1 MILPNK
7 FLKEIPDDAII
18 WRYMNFASFY
28 SMISTETLFFRR
40 LDKYPDQLEATLTE
54 ESVKQLHEYSSR
66 FPNANPEV
74 RKEWVASI
82 DEDVK
87 NKRAWVLSNC
97 WTISDHEE
105 YALWRIYLDG
115 SKEGIAIKSTA
126 KRLKESLKRTN
137 YEICFG
143 KVDYDE
149 RTLDLTDI
157 NMFVMA
163 VSKRKYYAYEN
174 EYRALIPHQY
184 QPNINQGSSPVPKFA
199 IGTRVDVNLNL
210 LIDKIYVSP
219 FVEEWFTKIV
229 KSVAHDNLAS
239 FDSTNIISSSI
250 KEK

>member
-18 WRYMNFASFY
+18 WPYMNFASFY
-28 SMISTETLFFRR
+28 SMISTKTLFFRR

-66 FPNANPEV
+66 FSDANPEV
-74 RKEWVASI
+74 RKEWAASI

-87 NKRAWVLSNC
+87 NKRAWFLSNS

-105 YALWRIYLDG
+105 YALWKIYLNE

-126 KRLKESLKRTN
+126 KRLKESLKKTN
-137 YEICFG
+137 YEISFG

-149 RTLDLTDI
+149 RTLDLTEM
-157 NMFVMA
+157 NMFVMTM
-163 VSKRKYYAYEN
+163 SKRKCYAYEK

-184 QPNINQGSSPVPKFA
+184 HPSTNQGDPPVPKFA
-199 IGTRVDVNLNL
+199 IGTGVEVNLNS

-219 FVEEWFTKIV
+219 FVGEWFTKIV
-229 KSVAHDNLAS
+229 ESVAHDNLTS